1 MPTLSWHHEFY
12 NVLNCSIQ
20 SMIGLSTTPWH
31 NTHLPHDHLQHV
43 HASNLLSSN
52 NGIMCVAISSHFMEC
67 YKLGKKTLWHGD
79 DQHSLNHCD
88 WFQNVQ
94 TITFPYINLSSM
106 NLVVFLGNHDIVYHF
121 ENQQKTFTLLNP
133 QPNWWI
139 LIHMKQLMIVQI
151 YTHNKS

>member
-1 MPTLSWHHEFY
+1 
-12 NVLNCSIQ
+12 
-20 SMIGLSTTPWH
+20 
-31 NTHLPHDHLQHV
+31 
-43 HASNLLSSN
+43 
-52 NGIMCVAISSHFMEC
+52 
-67 YKLGKKTLWHGD
+67 
-79 DQHSLNHCD
+79 
-88 WFQNVQ
+88 
-94 TITFPYINLSSM
+94 M